1 MNGYL
6 VLSYFA
12 DMMQKCLLRPYL
24 GRLKMGVGM
33 NDVTLNLD
41 NLIDG
46 SGYADFELDLT
57 GLDLRHALESI
68 RQMIERQRRRRKIRS
83 VLIRLD
89 PPVPGQGET
98 LFLPVGKHLVEL
110 LKKEMISRVKPYADK
125 ECSGFVIHLPAGK
138 EEDIS
143 DDEVDS

>member
-1 MNGYL
+1 
-6 VLSYFA
+6 
-12 DMMQKCLLRPYL
+12 
-24 GRLKMGVGM
+24 MGVGM
-33 NDVTLNLD
+33 NDVTLNLE

>member
-6 VLSYFA
+6 VLSSFA
-12 DMMQKCLLRPYL
+12 DMMQKCLLRPYF

>member
-1 MNGYL
+1 MSDG
-6 VLSYFA
+6 
-12 DMMQKCLLRPYL
+12 
-24 GRLKMGVGM
+24 
-33 NDVTLNLD
+33 TLNLD

-68 RQMIERQRRRRKIRS
+68 RQMIERQRRRREVRS

-89 PPVPGQGET
+89 PPVPGEGET
-98 LFLPVGKHLVEL
+98 LFRPVGKHLVEL

-125 ECSGFVIHLPAGK
+125 ECSGFVIHIPAGK
-138 EEDIS
+138 EGDIS
-143 DDEVDS
+143 EDEAES